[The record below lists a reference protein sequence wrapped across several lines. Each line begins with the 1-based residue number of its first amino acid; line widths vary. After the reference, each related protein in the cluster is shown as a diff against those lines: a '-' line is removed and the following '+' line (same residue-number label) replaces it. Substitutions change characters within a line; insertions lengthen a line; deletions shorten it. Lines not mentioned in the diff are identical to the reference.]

1 MRLIAG
7 RRSRPFVILL
17 LVAAAGCAPAPIK
30 IDRGELARLKDEP
43 ELHAVRV
50 GSPSLDV
57 KTRAGDAVGQL
68 GLLGLAVQASV
79 YDTMGA
85 RIMKE
90 HALVDPVA
98 RVQER
103 FLAAVTRELGL
114 SAVRV
119 TAEPVPSDEP
129 AVLRAKLGRG
139 LVFDFKTLA
148 WLLWYDPNRW
158 SGYHVG
164 YAVRGRLVRLDG
176 GTVIWQ
182 GACDPP
188 FDRSQPG
195 PTMEQLVAN
204 GAELLKTRFAE
215 AADRCAVELV
225 NQLLGREKS

>member
-1 MRLIAG
+1 MRLIACRTSG
-7 RRSRPFVILL
+7 ACVVLL
-17 LVAAAGCAPAPIK
+17 LVAVSGCAPAPIK

-43 ELHAVRV
+43 ELHAIRV

-57 KTRAGDAVGQL
+57 KTRAGEAVGQL
-68 GLLGLAVQASV
+68 GLIGLAVQAGV
-79 YDTMGA
+79 YDTMGE
-85 RIMKE
+85 RMMKE
-90 HALVDPVA
+90 HALVDPAA

-103 FLAAVTRELGL
+103 FLASLATELGL
-114 SAVRV
+114 NAVRV
-119 TAEPVPSDEP
+119 TPEPVPSDEP
-129 AVLRAKLGRG
+129 AALRATLGRG

-204 GAELLKTRFAE
+204 GAALLKAKLAE